1 MQNENIAACK
11 SATWNSAIHKKSATR
26 KKCNMR
32 RLLPKKV
39 QHENG
44 AVAIKKV
51 QHEKSAT
58 WKNITCLCEIRK
70 KCTRIVHYSAQMN
83 NGLSVDGTLY
93 TGQIPP
99 GDVSCSSGFFFF
111 FETFVSP
118 LFLENIKNFCWNVFV
133 TKSRIVYC
141 KLFAIYG
148 RCFKYFFPPFNI
160 GFTISLTDLHAA
172 TLEVWIYS
180 KGFTSLPIYDS
191 STLLYL

>member
-99 GDVSCSSGFFFF
+99 GDVSCSSGSFFFF
-111 FETFVSP
+111 FWNFRFSSFFREYQE
-118 LFLENIKNFCWNVFV
+118 FLLKCFCNK
-133 TKSRIVYC
+133 KSDC
-141 KLFAIYG
+141 
-148 RCFKYFFPPFNI
+148 
-160 GFTISLTDLHAA
+160 
-172 TLEVWIYS
+172 
-180 KGFTSLPIYDS
+180 
-191 STLLYL
+191 LL